1 MGLEEYV
8 DLDLEEFQ
16 RRTNDRLLALI
27 EKARPALVREFGSN
41 YTVEES
47 LSGRVRILVGQTPV
61 YIATTV
67 ASGRLLL
74 TDVSGRFEGRL

>member
-61 YIATTV
+61 YIASTV